1 MEYKVIRAKRA
12 NERRRYA
19 PEFKQKVLRECEAGD
34 QSVAAVAMKYG
45 LNHNLVHKWRHLARQ
60 NKPSEFV
67 RLPPPVSSVPVAMGT
82 TFSTQAASSKRTV
95 RLNLE
100 IRDHVLNV
108 DWPLEDIQSSVVWI
122 RQLLS

>member
-12 NERRRYA
+12 KERRRYA

-67 RLPPPVSSVPVAMGT
+67 RLPSPVSSVPVSMDT
-82 TFSTQAASSKRTV
+82 TVSAQAAPSKRTV
-95 RLNLE
+95 RLNLQIKE
-100 IRDHVLNV
+100 HCLNI
-108 DWPLEDIQSSVVWI
+108 DWPLEEIQSSVVWI

>member
-12 NERRRYA
+12 NERRLYA

-67 RLPPPVSSVPVAMGT
+67 RLPPPVTSVPASMDT
-82 TFSTQAASSKRTV
+82 TVSTQAASSKRTV
-95 RLNLE
+95 RLNLQIKE
-100 IRDHVLNV
+100 HCLNI
-108 DWPLEDIQSSVVWI
+108 DWPLEEIQSSVVWI

>member
-12 NERRRYA
+12 KERRRYA

-67 RLPPPVSSVPVAMGT
+67 RLPPPVSSVPVSMDT
-82 TFSTQAASSKRTV
+82 TVSAQAAPSQRTV
-95 RLNLE
+95 RLNLQIKE
-100 IRDHVLNV
+100 HCLNV
-108 DWPLEDIQSSVVWI
+108 DWPLEEIQSSVVWI

>member
-12 NERRRYA
+12 KERRRYA

-45 LNHNLVHKWRHLARQ
+45 INHNLVHKWRHLARQ
-60 NKPSEFV
+60 DKSSDFV
-67 RLPPPVSSVPVAMGT
+67 RLAPPVNVLPGAAGTSVAA
-82 TFSTQAASSKRTV
+82 QAAPPKRTV
-95 RLNLE
+95 RLNVQ
-100 IRDHVLNV
+100 IKDHCLNV
-108 DWPLEDIQSSVVWI
+108 DWPLEEIQSSVVWI

>member
-12 NERRRYA
+12 KERRRYA

-67 RLPPPVSSVPVAMGT
+67 RLPPPVSSVPVAMGPT
-82 TFSTQAASSKRTV
+82 VPAQAASSKRTV
-95 RLNLE
+95 RLNVQ
-100 IRDHVLNV
+100 IKDHCLSV
-108 DWPLEDIQSSVVWI
+108 DWPLEEIQSSVVWI

>member
-12 NERRRYA
+12 KERRRYA
-19 PEFKQKVLRECEAGD
+19 PEFKQKVLRECESGD
-34 QSVAAVAMKYG
+34 QSVAAVAIKYG

-82 TFSTQAASSKRTV
+82 TVSTQVASSKRTV
-95 RLNLE
+95 RLNVQ
-100 IRDHVLNV
+100 IKDHCLNV
-108 DWPLEDIQSSVVWI
+108 DWPLEEIQSSVVWI